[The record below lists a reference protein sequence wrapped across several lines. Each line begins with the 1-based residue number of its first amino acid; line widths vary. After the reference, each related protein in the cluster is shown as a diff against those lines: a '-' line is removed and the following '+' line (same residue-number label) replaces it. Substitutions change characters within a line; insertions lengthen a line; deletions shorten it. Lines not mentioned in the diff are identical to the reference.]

1 MLENYKNIHGRYQ
14 EGGESLKNEI
24 SRRLIAEQELKLV
37 QKRNVSRLLFRN
49 VLKKESKDI
58 FTF

>member
-24 SRRLIAEQELKLV
+24 SRRMQA
-37 QKRNVSRLLFRN
+37 
-49 VLKKESKDI
+49 
-58 FTF
+58 